1 MEAALKIVTQN
12 WTPGGAGIWVLVFMV
27 LGAWWKG
34 LPRVLEAFANRQSK
48 VEERMGQLLE
58 DATARFSREIAAA
71 DQRHDECI
79 KGQQELVNEVRRLR
93 ACVTEQQETIDQ
105 MRRKFASLQVATIR
119 TEGMRPSPMVE
130 AAMRSIDEIDGRAE

>member
-1 MEAALKIVTQN
+1 MDGALKLVTQN
-12 WTPGGAGIWVLVFMV
+12 WTPGGAGIWVLVFLS

-34 LPRVLEAFANRQSK
+34 LPKVLEAFANRQSK

-71 DQRHDECI
+71 DMRHDECI
-79 KGQQELVNEVRRLR
+79 KGQQELTDEVRRLR
-93 ACVTEQQETIDQ
+93 KCVGEQQETIDQ

-119 TEGMRPSPMVE
+119 TEGMRPSAMVE
-130 AAMRSIDEIDGRAE
+130 AAMRSIDNLGEAE